1 MELLTCK
8 IVVDGTFCNLLSNFS
23 IPEVGTIY
31 LSEFSRIKLLF
42 SLVYRSW
49 VQLKWWM

>member
-8 IVVDGTFCNLLSNFS
+8 IVVDRTFCNLLFKFS

-49 VQLKWWM
+49 LQLKWWV